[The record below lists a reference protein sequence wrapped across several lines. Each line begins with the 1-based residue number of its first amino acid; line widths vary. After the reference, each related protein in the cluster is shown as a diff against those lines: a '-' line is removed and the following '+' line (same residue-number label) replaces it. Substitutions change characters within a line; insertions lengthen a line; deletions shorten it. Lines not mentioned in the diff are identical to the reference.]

1 MKTALGLIG
10 VGMMGHGIA
19 VNLLA
24 HGYPLTVLEHPGNQ
38 PLDELM
44 AAGVRTAPT
53 AAEVARASTVLILC
67 VTGSPQVE
75 AVLVGADGALEGL
88 TEGSIVIDCS
98 TALPN
103 STVRMAAAVAERGAR
118 MLDAAMTRTPREA
131 AEGRLNLLIGGDPG
145 LLEIC
150 RPILS
155 AFAEAITH
163 AGPIG
168 SGHRMKLL
176 HNFVSLGQFTLLAE
190 AAACA
195 RLEGIGPEVFLDVV
209 GGGGGGGTALERLRP
224 FLASGD
230 MAGMRFAIANARKD
244 LSYYTTMASEAGA
257 RHAVADSILAT
268 LTGASES
275 ADAGA
280 LMPQLVD
287 ILATRHGD

>member
-38 PLDELM
+38 PLDELK
-44 AAGVRTAPT
+44 AAGVRTAAT
-53 AAEVARASTVLILC
+53 AADVARASTVLILC

-75 AVLVGADGALEGL
+75 AVLTGADGALEGL
-88 TEGSIVIDCS
+88 SDGSIVIDCS

-103 STVRMAAAVAERGAR
+103 STVRMSAAVAARGAR

-131 AEGRLNLLIGGDPG
+131 AQGRLNLLIGGEAD
-145 LLEIC
+145 LLESC
-150 RPILS
+150 RPVLA
-155 AFAEAITH
+155 AFAETITH

-195 RLEGIGPEVFLDVV
+195 RIEGIGAEVFLEVI

-230 MAGMRFAIANARKD
+230 MSGMRFAIANAGKD
-244 LSYYTTMASEAGA
+244 LSYYTTMAGEAGA

-268 LTGASES
+268 LTGAS
-275 ADAGA
+275 AAGDAGA

-287 ILATRHGD
+287 ILATRRGD